1 MLKLATV
8 FSGIGAIEFALKRLN
23 VDYEVVFACDNGE
36 RDVDIDRV
44 NEFEYVKTLQTIKE
58 KKEYVENL
66 YKSKTR
72 KINYMQKSYEENY
85 SDKMKSGY
93 FFQDIC
99 LLDGRDFK
107 DEVDLFVGGSPC
119 QSFSSVGF
127 QGGLDDPRGNLF
139 FEYARLVNEIQP
151 KVFIYENVRNLRKHN
166 KGETWSIVENT
177 FKSLGYKISSEVL
190 NAADFGI
197 PQNRRR
203 LFVVGIKEDIDFDF
217 SNLLKK
223 DLKFTLQDFL
233 INNVKEGNFSY
244 NDLGEIIIK
253 EGPGEVSTRY
263 ELTPGV
269 LNYVLQ
275 GGTKNFYQ
283 KPELDLKIARPLLKT
298 MGNHHRAGIDNYI
311 TVDKN
316 ANRYRQLTEREAHR
330 LMGFTDDYK
339 IVVSRNM
346 AYQQAGNSIVVDVL
360 MNMIKELIRIGA
372 LVR

>member
-23 VDYEVVFACDNGE
+23 IDYEVVFACDNGE

-44 NEFEYVKTLQTIKE
+44 NEFERIKTLQTIQE

-66 YKSKTR
+66 YKNKTR

-85 SDKMKSGY
+85 SKEMQDGY

-107 DEVDLFVGGSPC
+107 DCVDLFVGGSPC

-151 KVFIYENVRNLRKHN
+151 KVFIYENVRNLQKHN
-166 KGETWSIVENT
+166 KGETWKIVEET
-177 FKSLGYKISSEVL
+177 FSSLGYKISSEVL
-190 NAADFGI
+190 NSADFGI

-203 LFVVGIKEDIDFDF
+203 LFVVGIKKNLEFNF
-217 SNLLKK
+217 SNLTKK
-223 DLKFTLQDFL
+223 DLGFTLQDFL
-233 INNVKEGNFSY
+233 IDNAKEGNFFY
-244 NDLGEIIIK
+244 NESGEITIK
-253 EGPGEVSTRY
+253 KDPGEISPRY

-283 KPELDLKIARPLLKT
+283 KPELDLKVARTLLKT

-311 TVDKN
+311 TVDKD

-360 MNMIKELIRIGA
+360 MNIVRELMRIGA
-372 LVR
+372 LER